1 MWRSLSSS
9 RRRIAVILAIVGIIA
24 ANTVVWRAS
33 SKPAQPVGQQPRLK
47 PADVM
52 IEELKR
58 NGAEF
63 PEVDLFSPQVIGPN
77 SRMITQDALKQ
88 ASYMTLNTTTA
99 LRLASG
105 DTQTMTLRMPDPT
118 GSGFPMDL
126 ELTQVNI
133 FADGFNVIT
142 SSSGEQ
148 PVDYLPGVHYRGS
161 IKGAPG
167 SLAAISV
174 FGDEIAGIYSTPS
187 QGNFVL
193 GKLGGNNL
201 ANTHVIYAQGDLNL
215 EAPPE
220 CATIDDKTAILMS
233 DLQTSITAQPGGCVK
248 IYVEADNDLFQN
260 KGSVTNT
267 VNYLTAVF
275 NQSATLYAN
284 DGVPISLSQI
294 FVWDTTSPYT
304 ATSSSALLSQFQSN
318 RNSFNGDLAHL
329 VALRGNGGIAAG
341 FNAFCNSNTDNRQCF
356 SGINPTYSNV
366 PTYSWTVEVFTHE
379 MGHLMGSRH
388 THACVWNGNNTAI
401 DGCYTTE
408 GGCASPALPSG
419 GGTIMSYCHLT
430 SVGINFTNGFG
441 PQPGALIRS
450 RVSSAACIA
459 GCATGCTYSIS
470 PTSRNV
476 TSSATTGS
484 VAVTASSGCSW
495 TATSNN
501 SFITVTSG
509 GSGSGNGTVNYSV
522 SANTSTSSRTG
533 TVTIAGQTFSVT
545 QEGASAGG
553 ELITNGGFESGTA
566 PWSFSGAAGRST
578 GSYPRSGAAY
588 SIVISANSST
598 GAEYQTVTIPSG
610 ATRNLSFYL
619 NVTSSETTT
628 STRYD
633 FLYVE
638 VRSTSGALLSTLATY
653 SNLNEGTAGAYVLRG
668 PLSLSAFAG
677 QTVRIQF
684 RATNDSSLPT
694 SFRIDDVSIQ

>member
-1 MWRSLSSS
+1 M
-9 RRRIAVILAIVGIIA
+9 IAGSTL
-24 ANTVVWRAS
+24 TWRAS
-33 SKPAQPVGQQPRLK
+33 SQTSQLAGQQPRLK

-52 IEELKR
+52 IEELKQ

-63 PEVDLFSPQVIGPN
+63 PEIDLFLPQLISSN
-77 SRMITQDALKQ
+77 SRLMTQDALKQ
-88 ASYMTLNTTTA
+88 GAFLNLNTGTA

-105 DTQTMTLRMPDPT
+105 DTQNMTLRLPDPA
-118 GSGFPMDL
+118 GFGVPMEL
-126 ELTQVNI
+126 ELTQVNL
-133 FADGFNVIT
+133 FADGFNVLT

-148 PVDYLPGVHYRGS
+148 PVDYQPGIHYRGS
-161 IKGAPG
+161 VKGSPG

-174 FGDEIAGIYSTPS
+174 FGDEIAGVYSTPA

-201 ANTHVIYAQGDLNL
+201 ANTHVIYAQGDLSL
-215 EAPPE
+215 EAPPV
-220 CATIDDKTAILMS
+220 CATVDDNTIVPMS
-233 DLQTSITAQPGGCVK
+233 DLQTAITAQPGGCVK
-248 IYVEADNDLFQN
+248 IYVEADYDIFQN

-284 DGVPISLSQI
+284 DGIPVSLSQI

-304 ATSSSALLSQFQSN
+304 SSSSSTLLSQFQN
-318 RNSFNGDLAHL
+318 YRNSFNGDLGHL
-329 VALRGNGGIAAG
+329 VALRGGGGIAAG
-341 FNAFCNSNTDNRQCF
+341 FNAFCNSNIDNRQCF
-356 SGINPTYSNV
+356 SGIQATYSNV

-388 THACVWNGNNTAI
+388 THACVWNGNGTAI

-408 GGCASPALPSG
+408 GGCARPAIPSN

-430 SVGINFTNGFG
+430 SAGINFTLGFG
-441 PQPGALIRS
+441 PQPGSLIRS
-450 RVSSAACIA
+450 RVTAASCIA
-459 GCATGCTYSIS
+459 GCGTSCTYSIS
-470 PTSRNV
+470 PTSRSV
-476 TSSATTGS
+476 SSSATTGS

-495 TATSNN
+495 TAVSNN

-509 GSGSGNGTVNYSV
+509 GGGSGNGTVNYSV

-533 TVTIAGQTFSVT
+533 TVTIAGQTFTIT
-545 QEGASAGG
+545 QEGTTGGGG

-566 PWSFSGAAGRST
+566 SWSFSGSAGRST
-578 GSYPRSGAAY
+578 GAYPRSGAAY
-588 SIVISANSST
+588 SIVVNANSTS
-598 GAEYQTVTIPSG
+598 GAEYQQITLPSG
-610 ATRNLSFYL
+610 SARNLRFYL

-633 FLYVE
+633 NLYIE
-638 VRSTSGALLSTLATY
+638 VRSTSGALLGTLANY
-653 SNLNEGTAGAYVLRG
+653 SNLNKATAGAYTLRG
-668 PLSLSAFAG
+668 PFSLSAYAG

-684 RATNDSSLPT
+684 RATNDSSLAS
-694 SFRIDDVSIQ
+694 SFRIDDVSVQ